1 METGQSPQLIKHRHR
16 HEVSP
21 TRLIVASFVG
31 VIVCGALLLM
41 LPFATKDGHIGI
53 VDAFFTATSATC
65 VTGLVVFDT
74 FTKFTV
80 FGQVVIILLIQVGGL
95 GLVTLTSF
103 LNLAIGKRMGFKSMK
118 LASESISV
126 SEVSQSGQLLRFV
139 MSVALIFEAVGAV
152 LLAFVFVPQFGA
164 DGVFISVFIAISAFC
179 NAGFDILGSLGAFGS
194 LTPYFDNAYVLLIVS
209 ALIVSGGLGFIVWH
223 DIANLRKTHHLRLHT
238 KLVLTMTACLV
249 VLGTIGIAILEWA
262 NPATLGEMSPFNKIL
277 NALFQSVSARTAG
290 FNTID
295 LAQMSNVTKLFI
307 SVLMFIG
314 AAPGGTGGGI
324 KVTTLSVIIVAVASV
339 VSGRTDA
346 TLRGHKIG
354 QKTVYK
360 SLAIFILSAVAVL
373 VSALTIFYNSGPE
386 INEMNSIFEAVSAFA
401 TVGLS
406 VGVTS
411 LMNPIA
417 KTVTMLTMFIGR
429 VGPVSLAITLSA
441 KRDETSKFAIMPDAR
456 INVG

>member
-1 METGQSPQLIKHRHR
+1 MVVAFSLIIELIGACALSP
-16 HEVSP
+16 
-21 TRLIVASFVG
+21 
-31 VIVCGALLLM
+31 
-41 LPFATKDGHIGI
+41 
-53 VDAFFTATSATC
+53 
-65 VTGLVVFDT
+65 VF
-74 FTKFTV
+74 
-80 FGQVVIILLIQVGGL
+80 
-95 GLVTLTSF
+95 
-103 LNLAIGKRMGFKSMK
+103 
-118 LASESISV
+118 
-126 SEVSQSGQLLRFV
+126 VSQYGLKGIYIAVFL
-139 MSVALIFEAVGAV
+139 SV
-152 LLAFVFVPQFGA
+152 
-164 DGVFISVFIAISAFC
+164 SAFC